1 MGIVAKWSVS
11 VSLAAV
17 MSAASLLLGGC
28 STSGETASAPPPGGG
43 EEQQLL
49 SPEQQIAMQHFID
62 GEVNEQRGEFAQA
75 VLDYQEALR
84 FDKDHAIYF
93 ALSRAY
99 GMLNKFGQALE
110 CAREA
115 VHLAPQIPEYRRN
128 LASLYLTTSKPDS
141 AILQYETLVRLDS
154 SNIESWFNLA
164 RLYQTRTPLK
174 ALETYHQ
181 IIDRFG
187 PQWDVLLQMADLC
200 NKLNKYEEAA
210 EALQEM
216 TEIDPSNKELR
227 HTLAQTYA
235 RAEKFDSALTVYES
249 LRRDDPDD
257 LEYKSEMAGI
267 NLIRRNYKAADT
279 DFDAILGLDS
289 VSIDAKVRIGE
300 LYFNQSQKD
309 STLLPRARSI
319 FESIRNAAPKDWR
332 PYWFLG
338 ALGSLS
344 KDDSTAVQ
352 NFRKVTELATGNPDG
367 WVYLASVYLN
377 DNNYAEVARILE
389 SAIKYLPDDFRVNFF
404 LGLAYSRMNRNID
417 AVRVLEHARSLNR
430 NDQDVLAQLALVYET
445 LKHYDEADSLY
456 EEALRLNPSNDLVL
470 NNYGYS
476 LAERNIHLERALEM
490 SKKAVTAQPGNGSY
504 LDTMGWIYFRLGQYA
519 DAEKYVKEA
528 IAKGEANA
536 VVYEHLGDIYFKM
549 NNRDAAIEQWNMALQ
564 LDHENSTLRDKITRG
579 SL

>member
-1 MGIVAKWSVS
+1 MGNVAKGRASVL
-11 VSLAAV
+11 LAAV
-17 MSAASLLLGGC
+17 VSAASLLLGGC
-28 STSGETASAPPPGGG
+28 GASHEATTRQPGG
-43 EEQQLL
+43 EEEQQQLT
-49 SPEQQIAMQHFID
+49 PEQQIALQNFID
-62 GEVNEQRGEFAQA
+62 GEVNEQRGEYAQA
-75 VLDYQEALR
+75 ALDYQEALR
-84 FDKDHAIYF
+84 YDRNHAIYF

-99 GMLNKFGQALE
+99 GMLNKFGPALE

-115 VHLAPQIPEYRRN
+115 VHLAPDVAEYRRN
-128 LASLYLTTSKPDS
+128 LASIYLTTSKPDS

-174 ALETYHQ
+174 ALEVYNT
-181 IIDRFG
+181 ILDRFG

-200 NKLNKYEEAA
+200 NKLGKYNEAA
-210 EALQEM
+210 QALHEM
-216 TEIDPSNKELR
+216 TEIDPSNQELL

-235 RAEKFDSALTVYES
+235 RAEKFDSALAVYKT
-249 LRRDDPDD
+249 LRQNDPDD
-257 LEYKSEMAGI
+257 LEYQSEMAGI
-267 NLIRRNYKAADT
+267 NLIRKHYAAADSG
-279 DFDAILGLDS
+279 FNAILGLDS

-300 LYFNQSQKD
+300 LYFNQAQKD
-309 STLLPRARSI
+309 STLLPRARAI
-319 FESIRNAAPKDWR
+319 FEGIRETAPKDWR

-338 ALGSLS
+338 AIGSLT

-352 NFRKVTELATGNPDG
+352 NFRRVTELASWNADG

-377 DNNYAEVARILE
+377 DNDYAEVARILE
-389 SAIKYLPDDFRVNFF
+389 SAVKVLPDDFRVNFF
-404 LGLAYSRMNRNID
+404 LGLAYSRLNRNVD

-430 NDQDVLAQLALVYET
+430 TDQDVLAQLALAYES

-456 EEALRLNPSNDLVL
+456 EEALRLNPKNDLVL

-476 LAERNIHLERALEM
+476 LAERNIQLDRALEM
-490 SKKAVTAQPGNGSY
+490 SKKAVAAQPGNGSY
-504 LDTMGWIYFRLGQYA
+504 LDTMGWIYYRLGNFA

-564 LDHENSTLRDKITRG
+564 LDHDNSTLRAKITRG